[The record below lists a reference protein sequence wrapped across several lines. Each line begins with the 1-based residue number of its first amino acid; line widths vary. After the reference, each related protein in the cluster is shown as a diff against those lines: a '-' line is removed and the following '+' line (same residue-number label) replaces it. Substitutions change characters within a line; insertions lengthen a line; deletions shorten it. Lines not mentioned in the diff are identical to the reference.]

1 MLRGYGN
8 VYDVIRKVYGI
19 EDPCT
24 PRYTLRVQ
32 DLDRFREKF
41 TKLVSDTIT
50 ETGLDIEK
58 QAHAMRMR
66 ESNIH
71 RWLDE
76 TTTSRPAKY
85 NLVKICQFY
94 KLDTPEKMK
103 DAGIELVRMHTLY
116 LSDDDIAAISDLRDS
131 LALKHPAVRGLTRV
145 VGKFVD

>member
-8 VYDVIRKVYGI
+8 IYELITKVYGI

-41 TKLVSDTIT
+41 TKLVSDKII

-85 NLVKICQFY
+85 NLVKICHFY
-94 KLDTPEKMK
+94 KLDTPEKNERCRYRIGK
-103 DAGIELVRMHTLY
+103 NAHT
-116 LSDDDIAAISDLRDS
+116 S
-131 LALKHPAVRGLTRV
+131 LI
-145 VGKFVD
+145 